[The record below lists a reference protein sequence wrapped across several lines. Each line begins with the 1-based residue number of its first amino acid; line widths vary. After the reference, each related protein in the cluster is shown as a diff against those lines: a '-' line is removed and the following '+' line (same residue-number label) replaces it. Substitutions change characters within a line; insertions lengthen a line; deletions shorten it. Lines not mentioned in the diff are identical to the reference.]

1 MSQVDDESDQETRD
15 ERAAETI
22 VEETMVEE
30 NIDENPEAQP
40 WDLPN
45 VPDALL
51 PQQAVP
57 GEAGPEAQQEDVP
70 ASLVLRHDAA
80 PVGRPSP
87 RPSGGARGSGGS
99 RRAASPAA
107 PASPASPAG
116 PDVPLSPAA
125 IKYGNKASKYHKALE
140 VYIPLKRIADE
151 LERDCAEAEECHRK
165 LKAKLEDARAEEHAS
180 LKTVETIQ
188 AKLREMTRRA
198 GRPEEPVSN
207 PK

>member
-15 ERAAETI
+15 ERDVETRI
-22 VEETMVEE
+22 EET
-30 NIDENPEAQP
+30 NPEAQD
-40 WDLPN
+40 WELPD
-45 VPDALL
+45 VSDAQA

-57 GEAGPEAQQEDVP
+57 GEAAPEAPQQAVP
-70 ASLVLRHDAA
+70 GSLVLGRA
-80 PVGRPSP
+80 GRPSP
-87 RPSGGARGSGGS
+87 RPAGGAGGSGGS

>member
-15 ERAAETI
+15 ERDVETI
-22 VEETMVEE
+22 VEET
-30 NIDENPEAQP
+30 NPEAQD
-40 WDLPN
+40 WELPD
-45 VPDALL
+45 VSDAQA

-57 GEAGPEAQQEDVP
+57 G
-70 ASLVLRHDAA
+70 SLVLGRA
-80 PVGRPSP
+80 GRPSP
-87 RPSGGARGSGGS
+87 RPAGGAGGSGGS

-125 IKYGNKASKYHKALE
+125 IKYGNKAIKYHNALE

-151 LERDCAEAEECHRK
+151 LERDCVEAEECHRK

>member
-1 MSQVDDESDQETRD
+1 MSHVDDESDQETRD
-15 ERAAETI
+15 ERDVQTRDVETRIEETI
-22 VEETMVEE
+22 
-30 NIDENPEAQP
+30 DYNPEAQP

-57 GEAGPEAQQEDVP
+57 GEAGPEAQQEDAP
-70 ASLVLRHDAA
+70 GSLVLRHDAA

-87 RPSGGARGSGGS
+87 RPSGGSGGS

-125 IKYGNKASKYHKALE
+125 IKYGNEASKYHNALE

-165 LKAKLEDARAEEHAS
+165 LKAKLEDARTEEHAS
-180 LKTVETIQ
+180 LKTVETIR
-188 AKLREMTRRA
+188 AKLSEMTRRA